1 MWLFLMEAD
10 DHDRGK
16 NNGGGVAFSGG
27 LLVFDAQ
34 WVTYCHLL
42 NTGAYR
48 GRRSWFYFQFCR
60 LLAV

>member
-34 WVTYCHLL
+34 WVTYCHLFFFFL
-42 NTGAYR
+42 LSSFKYR
-48 GRRSWFYFQFCR
+48 SI
-60 LLAV
+60 